1 MQLVA
6 EKTTPDLAGLVSG
19 MKTTAETTP
28 PNPVSRETEFVQRA
42 AWKQGVLGALNV
54 IAVVLAVRAILL
66 VAVVGAFYLTVIA
79 IDRPDPWRMAAL
91 AIYCVVT
98 VIPVV
103 WLSSRR

>member
-1 MQLVA
+1 L
-6 EKTTPDLAGLVSG
+6 
-19 MKTTAETTP
+19 
-28 PNPVSRETEFVQRA
+28 FV
-42 AWKQGVLGALNV
+42 
-54 IAVVLAVRAILL
+54 ILAVRAILL

-91 AIYCVVT
+91 GIYCVVT